1 MFWLSRWMYSGVP
14 GFGASAKAA
23 AGSAR
28 DATANSSESV
38 FTSSERVRSRCTY
51 DPVMRAARYTRTGPA
66 SEVIEVTDVEMPDP
80 GPGEVRVRIAVSG
93 VNPTDWKSRSRGEV
107 DGWQIPNQDGSGTID
122 AVGDGV
128 ESSRVGERVWVYF
141 AARQRQWGT
150 AAESSVVPA
159 DCAVPLPDNA
169 SFELGASIGIPAMTA
184 HRCLF
189 ADGPIEGRT
198 VLVAGGAGA
207 VGRCAIEIARWAGA
221 GRIVATVSNDEKA
234 QIARD
239 AGAHDTVDYKADDV
253 IDRVKD
259 LGADR
264 IVELSLG
271 HNLELDLAAVGPSAA
286 IVSYAN
292 EGEDPQIEV
301 RRLMWPN
308 TTLRFMLVYTMPQE
322 AIDRS
327 VADITQMLRDGALT
341 DPQFHHFPL
350 DQTAAAHDAVEQ
362 GATGKVLID
371 VS

>member
-1 MFWLSRWMYSGVP
+1 
-14 GFGASAKAA
+14 
-23 AGSAR
+23 
-28 DATANSSESV
+28 
-38 FTSSERVRSRCTY
+38 
-51 DPVMRAARYTRTGPA
+51 MRAAHYSRTGPA
-66 SEVIEVTDVEMPDP
+66 AEVIDVTELETPEP
-80 GPGEVRVRIAVSG
+80 GPGEVRVRIAFSG
-93 VNPTDWKSRSRGEV
+93 VNPTDWKSRARGEV
-107 DGWQIPNQDGSGTID
+107 EFDFQIPNQDGSGTID

-128 ESSRVGERVWVYF
+128 DASRVGQRVWIYF
-141 AARQRQWGT
+141 AEWERPWGT
-150 AAESSVVPA
+150 AAEYSVVPA
-159 DCAVPLPDNA
+159 DQAVPLPDNA

-189 ADGPIEGRT
+189 ADGPIEGKN

-221 GRIVATVSNDEKA
+221 ARIVATVSSDEKA
-234 QIARD
+234 AIARA
-239 AGAHDTVDYKADDV
+239 AGADETVDYKADEAV
-253 IDRVKD
+253 DRVTD

-271 HNLELDLAAVGPSAA
+271 QNLELDLAAVGPNAS

-322 AIDRS
+322 AIDQS

-341 DPQFHHFPL
+341 EPQFHHFAL
-350 DQTAAAHDAVEQ
+350 EQTAAAHDAVEQ

>member
-1 MFWLSRWMYSGVP
+1 
-14 GFGASAKAA
+14 
-23 AGSAR
+23 
-28 DATANSSESV
+28 
-38 FTSSERVRSRCTY
+38 
-51 DPVMRAARYTRTGPA
+51 MRAARYSRTGPA
-66 SEVIEVTDVEMPDP
+66 AEVIDVTEIETPEP
-80 GPGEVRVRIAVSG
+80 GPGEVRVKIAFSG
-93 VNPTDWKSRSRGEV
+93 VNPTDWKSRARGEV
-107 DGWQIPNQDGSGTID
+107 EFDFQIPNQDGSGTID

-128 ESSRVGERVWVYF
+128 DPSRVGERVWIYF
-141 AARQRQWGT
+141 AEWQRPWGT
-150 AAESSVVPA
+150 AAEYSVVPA
-159 DCAVPLPDNA
+159 EQAVPLPDNA

-221 GRIVATVSNDEKA
+221 KRIVATVSNEEKA
-234 QIARD
+234 QIASD
-239 AGAHDTVDYKADDV
+239 AGADDTVDYKAGDAV
-253 IDRVKD
+253 ERVKD

-271 HNLELDLAAVGPSAA
+271 HNLALDLAAAGPNCA

-301 RRLMWPN
+301 RRLMGPN
-308 TTLRFMLVYTMPQE
+308 IVLRFMLVYTMPQE
-322 AIDRS
+322 AINES
-327 VADITQMLRDGALT
+327 VADITQMLRDGTLT
-341 DPQFHHFPL
+341 EPQFHHFPL
-350 DQTAAAHDAVEQ
+350 EETAAAHDAVEQ